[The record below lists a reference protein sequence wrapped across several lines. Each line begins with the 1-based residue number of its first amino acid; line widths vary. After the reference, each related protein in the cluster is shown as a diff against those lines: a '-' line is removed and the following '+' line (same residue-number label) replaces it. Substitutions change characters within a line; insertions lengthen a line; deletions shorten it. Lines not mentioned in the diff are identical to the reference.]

1 MSGNMG
7 AWLLEPFPAQR
18 ELAERFLKRVKE
30 GKLILPGAHDPL
42 AALIAQKAGFEAL
55 YLSGAAFSASMGMP
69 DLGLFTLQELTERA
83 RAIVRVTA
91 LPLLVDADTGFG
103 EVLNVVRTARELV
116 EVGVAA
122 IQLEDQQM
130 PKKCGHLSGKQLI
143 PAEAMA
149 EKIWAVKAVCP
160 SLMIVA
166 RTDAQAVEGIEG
178 VLQRAQLYVKAGAD
192 IIFPEAL
199 TSEEEFRLVREAID
213 VPLLANLTEFGKT
226 PLVSAEEVFALGYE
240 IALFPV
246 SALRVA
252 ARAMERFYM
261 HLIQKGSAQAFLP
274 EMQTRKE
281 LYELIAYNDYEQFDA
296 QTAAEIR
303 KVR

>member
-1 MSGNMG
+1 MG

>member
-1 MSGNMG
+1 MD
-7 AWLLEPFPAQR
+7 AWLLKSPTAQP
-18 ELAERFLKRVKE
+18 ELSALFLRKVK
-30 GKLILPGAHDPL
+30 GGRLILPGAHDPL
-42 AALIAQKAGFEAL
+42 TALLARKAGFSAL

-69 DLGLFTLQELTERA
+69 DLGLFTLQELVERA
-83 RAIVRVTA
+83 RAIVRATA

-116 EVGVAA
+116 EAGVAA

-130 PKKCGHLSGKQLI
+130 PKKCGHLSGKQLV
-143 PAEAMA
+143 PPEAMA
-149 EKIWAVKAVCP
+149 EKIYAIKATYP
-160 SLMIVA
+160 SLVIVA
-166 RTDAQAVEGIEG
+166 RTDAQAIEGIEG
-178 VLQRAQLYVKAGAD
+178 VLNRAQLYVKAGAD

-199 TSEEEFRLVREAID
+199 TTAEEFRQVRQAVS

-246 SALRVA
+246 SALRIA
-252 ARAMERFYM
+252 AQAVEKFYM
-261 HLIQKGSAQAFLP
+261 HLIKTGNAQALLS

-281 LYELIAYNDYEQFDA
+281 LYELIAYTDYERFDKS
-296 QTAAEIR
+296 AAESVQNLI
-303 KVR
+303 